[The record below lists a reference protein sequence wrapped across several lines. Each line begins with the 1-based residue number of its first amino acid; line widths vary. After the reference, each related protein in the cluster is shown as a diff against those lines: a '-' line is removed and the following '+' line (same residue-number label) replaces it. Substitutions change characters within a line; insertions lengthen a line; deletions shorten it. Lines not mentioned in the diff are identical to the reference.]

1 MGGDEEGS
9 PSSLVGFGRTISS
22 RGFREESELAGEM
35 DLCFFL
41 VDPGGSEDV
50 LLDIRG
56 LIDDA

>member
-9 PSSLVGFGRTISS
+9 PSSLVDFGRTISS

-41 VDPGGSEDV
+41 VDSGGSGDV
-50 LLDIRG
+50 LLDMRG
-56 LIDDA
+56 LIGEE